1 MYAVFG
7 SEDQDGDASLSFE
20 RGLWPLQ
27 STEAQ
32 QPSEDPL
39 PAFCGGAGAP
49 MEEPMD
55 VEPGSQGRNSEID
68 TQHKAQAPLDYV
80 LQNLQYRLGN
90 PRKFTIPLVD
100 MVMGGSALWCNTTD
114 AVMTTLMDEGVVYTS
129 PNSKL

>member
-1 MYAVFG
+1 
-7 SEDQDGDASLSFE
+7 
-20 RGLWPLQ
+20 
-27 STEAQ
+27 
-32 QPSEDPL
+32 
-39 PAFCGGAGAP
+39 
-49 MEEPMD
+49 MD

-100 MVMGGSALWCNTTD
+100 MVMGGSALWRNTTD